1 MSEVTL
7 PHGKITI
14 NFSPIVVRSIKD
26 VVTNEVKCR
35 AGGYNTWV
43 DVPSDFTI
51 DRIGEIFDVQLPWL
65 KDLDTGK
72 VTQSNTYSRK
82 EIRVPS
88 SDGKKFYTVTQ
99 DLSGKVYCTCSG
111 FGFRSKCKHLDMIHN
126 PGNIPKPKDE
136 VRIFDEAIVSNPSP
150 KKSKDKN
157 NAISIFV

>member
-14 NFSPIVVRSIKD
+14 NFSPIVVRSIKND
-26 VVTNEVKCR
+26 ITNEVKCR

-43 DVPSDFTI
+43 DVPHDFTV
-51 DRIGEIFDVQLPWL
+51 DRISEIFDVQLPWL

-72 VTQSNTYSRK
+72 VIESNTYSRK

-99 DLSGKVYCTCSG
+99 DALGKVYCTCSG

-126 PGNIPKPKDE
+126 PNNIPKQKDE
-136 VRIFDEAIVSNPSP
+136 VRIFDEASFTNPIP
-150 KKSKDKN
+150 KRPKEKD
-157 NAISIFV
+157 NAISIFI